1 MTSCLK
7 ERIVKVYFIGAGP
20 GDPEL
25 ITIKGKKAIEKAGCC
40 IYAGSLVSKEIL
52 HYACPDAKLYDS
64 SRMPL
69 EEQLSI
75 IEQARRADEDVARI
89 HSGDPT
95 IYGAIQEQMKALDE
109 RGITYEVIPGVSSFT
124 ASAAALKQELT
135 LPGVSQTIILTRLE
149 GNTPVPEEESLE
161 RLAASKATMCIFLS
175 VERIADIASKLIPS
189 YGANCPAAIVY
200 KVSSEEEKIIL
211 SSLSEISEKAA
222 QNGIKKTALI
232 IVGRVLEQNFDR
244 SWLYSRVRS

>member
-1 MTSCLK
+1 M
-7 ERIVKVYFIGAGP
+7 KVYFIGAGP

-25 ITIKGKKAIEKAGCC
+25 MTIKGKKAIEQAGYC

-52 HYACPDAKLYDS
+52 HYARPDAKLYDS

-75 IEQARRADEDVARI
+75 IAQAKSVNEDVARI

-95 IYGAIQEQMKALDE
+95 IYGAIQEQMRTLDE
-109 RGITYEVIPGVSSFT
+109 MGITYEVIPGVSSFT

-149 GNTPVPEEESLE
+149 GNTPVPEDESLDK
-161 RLAASKATMCIFLS
+161 LAASKATMCIFLS
-175 VERIADIASKLIPS
+175 ADRIMDVASKLIPS
-189 YGANCPAAIVY
+189 YGADCPAAIVY
-200 KVSSEEEKIIL
+200 KASSKDERIIR
-211 SSLSEISEKAA
+211 SSLSQISEKVA
-222 QNGIKKTALI
+222 QSGIKKTALI
-232 IVGRVLEQNFDR
+232 IVGQVLEKNFDR
-244 SWLYSRVRS
+244 SKLYSKEFINENKS

>member
-1 MTSCLK
+1 M
-7 ERIVKVYFIGAGP
+7 KVYFIGAGP

-25 ITIKGKKAIEKAGCC
+25 ITIKGKKVIEKAGYC

-52 HYACPDAKLYDS
+52 HYARPDAKLYDS
-64 SRMPL
+64 SKMPL

-75 IEQARRADEDVARI
+75 IEQAKKADKDVARI

-109 RGITYEVIPGVSSFT
+109 RGITYEIIPGVSSFT

-149 GNTPVPEEESLE
+149 GNTPVPEEESLD

-175 VERIADIASKLIPS
+175 VDRIADIASKLIPS
-189 YGANCPAAIVY
+189 YGADCPAVVVY
-200 KVSSEEEKIIL
+200 KASSKDERIIR
-211 SSLSEISEKAA
+211 SSLSQIAKKVA
-222 QNGIKKTALI
+222 QSGIKKTALI
-232 IVGRVLEQNFDR
+232 IVGHVLEQKFER
-244 SWLYSRVRS
+244 SKLYNKEFMNESIS